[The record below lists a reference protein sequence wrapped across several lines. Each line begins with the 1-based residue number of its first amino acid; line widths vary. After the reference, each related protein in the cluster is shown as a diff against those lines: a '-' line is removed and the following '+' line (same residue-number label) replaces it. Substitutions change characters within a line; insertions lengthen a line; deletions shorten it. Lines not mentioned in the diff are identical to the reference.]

1 MSKTSKWVLDLEEKF
16 FDIAEKLIKESEV
29 LQQAITKVEIIRQLE
44 YPWMDASDVQEAVT
58 EVWNDVNKGVL

>member
-16 FDIAEKLIKESEV
+16 FDIAQKLIEESEV
-29 LQQAITKVEIIRQLE
+29 LQQAITKVEIIRQLD

-58 EVWNDVNKGVL
+58 EAWNDINKGVL